1 MEMKE
6 KLLGLI
12 GKDISIETTLVD
24 NGRLVD
30 YNGKLLEVGE
40 DYIMLQLINEAK
52 LTKTKMLFPFH
63 SILTLSGY
71 SEEIV

>member
-1 MEMKE
+1 MKMGE

-12 GKDISIETTLVD
+12 NKEISIETMLID
-24 NGRLVD
+24 DGRIVD

-40 DYIMLQLINEAK
+40 DYIILQLINEAK
-52 LTKTKMLFPFH
+52 LTKTKMLLPFH

-71 SEEIV
+71 SEEIA